1 MGGEPIHR
9 MWPKASVENGKPFW
23 VKLPII
29 AIVPLA
35 NMVSLAVQSP
45 GDPINCK
52 VDVIFLAEPEN
63 SYSKGLQVCFPED
76 FVRSSS
82 DRKPWAMFTPTT
94 APHPNSLASGA
105 PNG

>member
-1 MGGEPIHR
+1 

-35 NMVSLAVQSP
+35 NMVSLTIQSP
-45 GDPINCK
+45 GDPIDCK

-63 SYSKGLQVCFPED
+63 SYSKGLQVCFSAAMIHHSNR
-76 FVRSSS
+76 VCTI
-82 DRKPWAMFTPTT
+82 RKNADPVA
-94 APHPNSLASGA
+94 AEEGRKRLHRI
-105 PNG
+105 